1 MEGWRYTTS
10 GAGPVLSGPQT
21 TSKPSFT
28 FLKQFPP
35 HQLTEKRGAELYE
48 LLPVDIKYFCRYS
61 SKENVE
67 NPIEINGKKTVSFLD
82 NNKQFQ
88 NELKHQEDKVRRS
101 QMEMKKIGGT
111 EEFEHLKSPAESNLL
126 REKDKEEICDQ
137 KLQNI
142 KVEFE
147 KLQLELEEKN
157 KEVNH
162 LNHLIEEA
170 EDVLME
176 REREIS
182 WLNESILEIKQRY
195 EVNITA

>member
-1 MEGWRYTTS
+1 M
-10 GAGPVLSGPQT
+10 
-21 TSKPSFT
+21 
-28 FLKQFPP
+28 
-35 HQLTEKRGAELYE
+35 
-48 LLPVDIKYFCRYS
+48 LPVDIKYFCRYS

-111 EEFEHLKSPAESNLL
+111 EDEHFKSPPESSLL
-126 REKDKEEICDQ
+126 REKDIEEICDQ

-147 KLQLELEEKN
+147 KLQLELEEKD
-157 KEVNH
+157 KEVNQ

-182 WLNESILEIKQRY
+182 WLNETILEIKQRY
-195 EVNITA
+195 EVNITAST